1 MNESYKSE
9 KKKIL
14 LVTGHS
20 AELLVRK
27 YAPKDVDIIVMP
39 VDVAAFIT
47 KNMIIKNISKKIA
60 QKYDLI
66 MVPGLVQDDLT
77 ELTDI
82 LGILVVKGPK
92 YASDIKIVLTEID
105 PFILSPIHAAD
116 KFLKKQKLALS
127 EKILYDGYTKPLDE
141 KNEFCIGSKKKFPI
155 GLTRP
160 PLVMA
165 EIVDAP
171 KLTLEKVLERAHYY
185 LDNGADILDIGA
197 VANYPN
203 PDQIKKI
210 FQQLRPLQEK
220 TDFAISIDT
229 LNVEEIRAA
238 IKSGV
243 DIILSIDHSNVD
255 ELKDEIPIDTGI
267 VYVPTNVV
275 KGILP
280 NNTKERIESLLNLKN
295 KLNEVGLNKLIAD
308 PIIEMP
314 IYPGFTQSLSHYIE
328 YRKVDPK
335 TPMMT
340 CIGNVTEF
348 IAADPIGINA
358 LFGCMAVELGIQLLL
373 VTDVSVKCRGGIKEV
388 VTARNMAYVAQ
399 QTNKPPKDQGINL
412 LMAKSRT
419 AVDLDIIELT
429 EIETIEL
436 ELADKDLLYNLNYEF
451 DPKGSFTIWT
461 DYHKQKIFVSH
472 LAYKSNKADLLL
484 ISSKAKPIFDEI
496 IKRNLISNI
505 GHAYYL
511 GRELERAEICLY
523 LGKTYMQNEQSFKN
537 TE

>member
-1 MNESYKSE
+1 MKESYKSE
-9 KKKIL
+9 KNNIL
-14 LVTGHS
+14 LITGHS

-27 YAPKDVDIIVMP
+27 YAPKNIDIMVMP

-47 KNMIIKNISKKIA
+47 KNIILKNISKEVV

-77 ELTDI
+77 DLRDI
-82 LGILVVKGPK
+82 LGIPVVKGPK
-92 YASDIKIVLTEID
+92 YASDIKTALTEID
-105 PFILSPIHAAD
+105 PFVLSPIYAAD
-116 KFLKKQKLALS
+116 RYLKKQKLALS
-127 EKILYDGYTKPLDE
+127 EKILSEGFSKPLDE
-141 KNEFCIGSKKKFPI
+141 KDEFYIGSKSKFI
-155 GLTRP
+155 VGLSRP

-171 KLTLEKVLERAHYY
+171 KLTKEEVLERAHYY
-185 LDNGADILDIGA
+185 LENGADILDIGA

-203 PDQIKKI
+203 PVEIKKI
-210 FQQLRPLQEK
+210 FQILRPLQEK
-220 TDFAISIDT
+220 EDFAISIDT
-229 LNVEEIRAA
+229 LNTEEIHAA

-255 ELKDEIPIDTGI
+255 QLKDEIPQDIGI
-267 VYVPTNVV
+267 VYVPTNVA

-280 NNTKERIESLLNLKN
+280 NNIKDRIESLLKLKN
-295 KLNEVGLNKLIAD
+295 QLMEAGLTKLFAD

-314 IYPGFTQSLSHYIE
+314 IYPGFTQSLTYYNE
-328 YRKVDPK
+328 YRKVDSK
-335 TPMMT
+335 TPMMM

-358 LFGCMAVELGIQLLL
+358 LFGCIAVELGIQLLL
-373 VTDVSVKCRGGIKEV
+373 VTDVSIKCRGGIKEV
-388 VTARNMAYVAQ
+388 VTARNMAFVAQ
-399 QTNKPPKDQGINL
+399 QTYKPPKDQGINL
-412 LMAKSRT
+412 LFAKSRT
-419 AVDLDIIELT
+419 AVDLDIIQLPKV
-429 EIETIEL
+429 ETIEL
-436 ELADKDLLYNLNYEF
+436 ESIDNNLLYNLNYEL

-461 DYHKQKIFVSH
+461 NYHKQKMFVSH

-511 GRELERAEICLY
+511 GRELERAEICLF
-523 LGKTYMQNEQSFKN
+523 LGKTYIQNEQSFKN